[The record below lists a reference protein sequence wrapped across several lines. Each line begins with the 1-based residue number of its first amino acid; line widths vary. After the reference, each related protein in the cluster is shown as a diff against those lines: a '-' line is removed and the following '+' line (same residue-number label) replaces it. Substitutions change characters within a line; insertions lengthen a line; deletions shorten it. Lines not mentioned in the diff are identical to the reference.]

1 MAAEQKQRNAS
12 GRKRQPTHQGHL
24 VLVDGNSVANRAFYA
39 LPLLSTR
46 SGQYTNGLYGFGLML
61 FKLLGEVRPTHLLVA
76 FDAGKETFR
85 TKQYAAYKGTRQKTP
100 QELSEQLP
108 LIKEMLD
115 AFGIAHTELPNFE
128 ADDIIGTLA
137 LRGAAEGF
145 EVTIYTGD
153 RDLLQLVNDAVTVL
167 LTRKGVTDVKRY
179 DVHAILDE
187 YGLPPSGIVELKG
200 LMGDSSDNIPGV
212 PGVGEKTALKLLHQF
227 GDVEGVLAH
236 IDDVDGP
243 KLRQRLKENKESAR
257 LSRQLAT
264 IDCDVPLELSW
275 EQLELHS
282 FDREAVTSFLRK
294 YELNALL
301 QRLESLPNE
310 IFDEPKEASEQLEDV
325 RALKVIAEAAQIAE
339 ALDQLQAPVAVIP
352 AFCDANYYDGP
363 FLGLGIADGTQ
374 GFFFPADVLFSQEGK
389 AAIGKKLSQ
398 GGTLFFDAKR
408 TMVRLRREGVTP
420 FEPSEDLLLAGYL
433 INPTDGEQHLQ
444 ELCKTYL
451 TSTPEGIAQLYPRQN
466 SRVEDL
472 AQWSAAQAR
481 AMLALLDVLL
491 PRLRKDALESL
502 YREVELPLVGVLT
515 TMELNGIAV
524 DVERLKAIGAELED
538 RIAAITQKI
547 YDTVG
552 TSFNLNSPKQLGEIL
567 FEKLGLTPIKKT
579 KTGYSTS
586 AEVLEKLA
594 PQHPVVQMI
603 LDYRTI
609 EKLRSTYIDGLLA
622 VIKPETHKIHTR
634 FHQALTATG
643 RLSSSDPNLQNIPI
657 RLEEGRRLRA
667 AFVASQPGWRILSSD
682 YSQIELRVLAHLSQD
697 ERMIR
702 AFVEGEDIHAET
714 AAALFGVKKE
724 EVTPEM
730 RRHAKTVN
738 FGIVYGISDY
748 GLSERLGISRKEAAS
763 FIAAYFERF
772 SGVKAYLDHAVEM
785 AREKGYVT
793 TLLNRRRYLPEI
805 RSSNYNARSF
815 AERTAMNTPIQGS
828 AADII
833 KKAMIEVSRR
843 LQQEQFQSR
852 MLLQIH
858 DELVFEFPKS
868 EEEQLRGM
876 VQEVMEHVFPL
887 RVPLVVDI
895 HVGDTWYDAK

>member
-1 MAAEQKQRNAS
+1 MAAEQKQRKAS
-12 GRKRQPTHQGHL
+12 RRKNQSTYQGHL
-24 VLVDGNSVANRAFYA
+24 ILVDGNSVANRAFYA

-85 TKQYAAYKGTRQKTP
+85 TKRYAAYKGTRQKTP

-115 AFGIAHTELPNFE
+115 AFGIAHTELADFE

-153 RDLLQLVNDAVTVL
+153 RDLLQLVSDAVTVL

-179 DVHAILDE
+179 DLHAITDE

-227 GDVEGVLAH
+227 GDVEGVLTH
-236 IDDVDGP
+236 IDEVDGP
-243 KLRQRLKENKESAR
+243 KLRQRLQENKESAR
-257 LSRQLAT
+257 LSRELAT
-264 IDCDVPLELSW
+264 IDCDVPLKLSW
-275 EQLELHS
+275 EQLELHP

-294 YELNALL
+294 YELNALV
-301 QRLESLPNE
+301 QRLDSLPEE
-310 IFDEPKEASEQLEDV
+310 IFAKQKQASEQQEEV
-325 RALKVIAEAAQIAE
+325 RALKVIAEAGEAAE
-339 ALDQLQAPVAVIP
+339 VLGQLQAPVAVVP
-352 AFCDANYYDGP
+352 VFCDANYYDGP
-363 FLGLGIADGTQ
+363 FLGLGMADSTQ
-374 GFFFPADVLFSQEGK
+374 GFFFPADVLLSQKGK
-389 AAIGKKLSQ
+389 EAIGKKLSQ

-420 FEPSEDLLLAGYL
+420 FEPAEDLLLAGYL
-433 INPTDGEQHLQ
+433 INPTDGEQRLQ

-451 TSTPEGIAQLYPRQN
+451 TSVPEGIAPLYPRQD

-472 AQWSAAQAR
+472 AQWSAAQAQ

-491 PRLRKDALESL
+491 PRLKEDALESL

-547 YDTVG
+547 YDAVG

-622 VIKPETHKIHTR
+622 VIKPQTHKIHTR

-667 AFVASQPGWRILSSD
+667 AFVASQSGWRILSSD

-724 EVTPEM
+724 EVTPQM
-730 RRHAKTVN
+730 RRQAKTVN

-868 EEEQLRGM
+868 EEKPLRDM
-876 VQEVMEHVFPL
+876 VQEVMEHVFSL